1 MHRILSATIGAMLA
15 VPAVAADP
23 EPALTIYR
31 SDGGALF
38 EGGGSPISDGYAIVH
53 ERRPVQLNGGRQT
66 LVVSGLPSTLD
77 AEAVA
82 VELGS
87 GARVLA
93 QRVLA
98 AGDAGLLAAHRGE
111 RVDVYGNDKLLV
123 SGVLLSIDGNGIG
136 VRGDDGRVNYVREYS
151 NVRFA
156 EGSGLPGSTLQLS
169 VDGAAGTQL
178 AKLTYPTSGLG
189 WRAAYSALIGSANA
203 CSLRL
208 ESLAS
213 IANRSGRDYPAS
225 RLKLV
230 AGQPNFAKNSG
241 PQPMMMMA
249 KTMSIESADEM
260 PQQNSLGDYRSF
272 TIDGSL
278 ELPDGSVTQVPLYAA
293 RDIACQRSW
302 VFDNGSAW
310 FPPKPML
317 GANNGPGRSS
327 GPISSRLRFTANEN
341 MPAGY
346 LRVLTRDR
354 DGQLEFLGENRIGDT
369 AKGQA
374 IDVTLGTA
382 FELNATRERTAF
394 SVDRAARQMTESF
407 RITLENSGDSA
418 RQVTV
423 REYPNRWNQWK
434 LSNSSVAPTRQTPDQ
449 LEFVIN
455 VPAGGKTTLDLSLA
469 YQWTANDD

>member
-15 VPAVAADP
+15 VPAAAAEP

-53 ERRPVQLNGGRQT
+53 EGRSIQLSGGRQT
-66 LVVSGLPSTLD
+66 VVLAGLPSTLD
-77 AEAVA
+77 AEAIA
-82 VELGS
+82 VDIGS

-111 RVDVYGNDKLLV
+111 KVVVYGNDKIIV
-123 SGVLLSIDGNGIG
+123 SGILLSIDGNGIG
-136 VRGDDGRVNYVREYS
+136 VRGEDGRVNYVRDYS
-151 NVRFA
+151 NVQFS

-169 VDGAAGTQL
+169 IDGGSGTQL

-189 WRAAYSALIGSANA
+189 WRAAYSALISSGNT

-241 PQPMMMMA
+241 PQPMMMKAMA
-249 KTMSIESADEM
+249 ASADEM
-260 PQQNSLGDYRSF
+260 PQQSSLGDYRSF

-293 RDIACQRSW
+293 RDLACQRSW

-317 GANNGPGRSS
+317 GANNGPGRSG
-327 GPISSRLRFTANEN
+327 GPVVSQLRFAANEN
-341 MPAGY
+341 LPAGY

-354 DGQLEFLGENRIGDT
+354 DGQLEFLGESRVGDT
-369 AKGQA
+369 AKGQNVD
-374 IDVTLGTA
+374 ITLGTA
-382 FELNATRERTAF
+382 FELSASRERTAF
-394 SVDRAARQMTESF
+394 TVDRAARQMNESF
-407 RITLENSGDSA
+407 RISLDNAGDSP
-418 RQVTV
+418 RTVTV
-423 REYPNRWNQWK
+423 REYPNRWNDWK
-434 LSNSSVAPTRQTPDQ
+434 LGSSSLKPSRQTPDL
-449 LEFVIN
+449 LEFLVT
-455 VPAGGKTTLDLSLA
+455 VPAGGKASIDLDLA
-469 YQWTANDD
+469 YRWTANDD